1 MINPDPPAEL
11 RSAATVMTVSVA
23 SASLSIG
30 AAAEDGGGGR
40 EDPASQ
46 QRKRKQQAASL
57 ERCEPGWG
65 PQDSGRGGGVAPGDH
80 PSRQPGFMETVS
92 AGDCT
97 QHVGHLPAGDTPQEV
112 MGQEAWA
119 ITQVSVDEGEGRGD
133 VQDKI
138 SPQVSLRGPRY
149 LAESY
154 SGVSGAVSI

>member
-1 MINPDPPAEL
+1 MRTQPPSRGNGSSKRRHWNA
-11 RSAATVMTVSVA
+11 VSQV
-23 SASLSIG
+23 G
-30 AAAEDGGGGR
+30 DHRTRGR
-40 EDPASQ
+40 E
-46 QRKRKQQAASL
+46 
-57 ERCEPGWG
+57 
-65 PQDSGRGGGVAPGDH
+65 GGVAPGGH

-119 ITQVSVDEGEGRGD
+119 VTQVSVDESEGRGD

-138 SPQVSLRGPRY
+138 SPWVSLQGPRY